1 MDSRSTRQYEIEQW
15 LKLDPIRM
23 EAIEFA
29 VKLDL
34 PQWLL
39 SAGFVRDLV
48 WDRLHGASSH
58 PLNDIDLIYF
68 DADDLSERREKAY
81 EKQLE
86 SWAPHLPWS
95 VKNQARMHIR
105 NCDAPYTSCEHAM
118 SFWPECETAI
128 GVHVSRQDHRFDFVA
143 PFGFE
148 SLFDLK
154 LTHNPKRELSLFN
167 ARKDQKAWFT
177 RYPKLELA

>member
-1 MDSRSTRQYEIEQW
+1 MA
-15 LKLDPIRM
+15 
-23 EAIEFA
+23 AIEFA
-29 VKLDL
+29 IKLDL
-34 PQWLL
+34 PQWFLA
-39 SAGFVRDLV
+39 AGFVRDLV
-48 WDRLHGASSH
+48 WDRLHDVAGQ

-68 DADDLSERREKAY
+68 DADDLSERRETAY

-128 GVHVSRQDHRFDFVA
+128 GVHVSRQDYRFDFVA

-167 ARKDQKAWFT
+167 TRKDQKAWFT

>member
-1 MDSRSTRQYEIEQW
+1 
-15 LKLDPIRM
+15 M
-23 EAIEFA
+23 EAIEIA
-29 VKLDL
+29 IKLDL

-39 SAGFVRDLV
+39 AAGFVRDLV
-48 WDRLHGASSH
+48 WDRLHDVAGQH
-58 PLNDIDLIYF
+58 LNDIDLIYF
-68 DADDLSERREKAY
+68 DAEDLSESREKDY
-81 EKQLE
+81 EQQLN

-128 GVHVSRQDHRFDFVA
+128 GVHVSRESNRFDFIA
-143 PFGFE
+143 PFGVE

-154 LTHNPKRELSLFN
+154 LTHNSKRELSLFN
-167 ARKDQKAWFT
+167 ARTDQKAWLT
-177 RYPKLELA
+177 RYPKLQLA